1 VLRPS
6 NTATGNVFVDPAY
19 PGLPHEVSI
28 PPEPND
34 EAREALAA
42 WAQTCSSGGATAF
55 VQLNHGGR
63 QSQAGAGT
71 RSIFAKTIA
80 PSPVPLDL
88 GPGILPD
95 IARRLLFGTPREM
108 TFADIE
114 LAISQFAHS
123 AAVVAEAGFDG
134 VVLHGAHGYL
144 LAQFLSRKTNL
155 RRDEWGGDAER
166 RVRIV
171 VEVIKRVRETTPEG
185 FALGIKLNSADHQ
198 NDQDMEETLTQV
210 KAIVEAG
217 VDFIE
222 ISGGSWEDPKV
233 CIARLTP
240 LPPHHHLEQLL
251 GQMLTGRADDRR
263 HPRAIG
269 QDPGP

>member
-1 VLRPS
+1 MKPGAALRPS

-19 PGLPHEVSI
+19 TGLPREVSI
-28 PPEPND
+28 PPEPSD

-42 WAQTCSSGGATAF
+42 WAKTCSSGGATAF
-55 VQLNHGGR
+55 VQLNHAGR

-95 IARRLLFGTPREM
+95 IARRLIFGTPREM
-108 TFADIE
+108 TSADIE
-114 LAISQFAHS
+114 LVVSQFAHS
-123 AAVVAEAGFDG
+123 ADVAAEAGFHG

-155 RRDEWGGDAER
+155 RHDEWGGSAER

-185 FALGIKLNSADHQ
+185 FALGIKLNSADHH
-198 NDQDMEETLTQV
+198 NVQDMEETLTQV

-217 VDFIE
+217 DDFIE

-233 CIARLTP
+233 RTHCPFDLTP
-240 LPPHHHLEQLL
+240 LPSTATRLAIAN
-251 GQMLTGRADDRR
+251 RARR
-263 HPRAIG
+263 
-269 QDPGP
+269 